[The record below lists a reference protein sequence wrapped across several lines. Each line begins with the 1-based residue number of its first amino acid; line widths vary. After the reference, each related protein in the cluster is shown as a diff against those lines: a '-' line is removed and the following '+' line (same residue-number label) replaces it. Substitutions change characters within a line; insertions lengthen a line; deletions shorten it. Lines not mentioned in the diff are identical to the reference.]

1 MAYLSNTSVNGDLG
15 VSGLVS
21 VGTAG
26 LKFTSGIINIFGGT
40 NSGGTGGNSISIG
53 NGAAAT
59 NDYSI
64 AIGDGAK
71 ATGST
76 GIAIGSDAKASSLDS
91 LAIGS
96 SAKAEYNYSIALGY
110 DATTSTSNEL
120 RLGSGT
126 SGTGIKTIRAC
137 QAITITASDI
147 RDKTDITPIQ
157 SALEFI
163 NNVTPITYVRNS
175 RLDYAYDKDNE
186 NYEDFSEYDFK
197 KYDKSEHQ
205 LGTKKGSRRIA
216 GVKAQEV
223 LELEKRIYGS
233 DNYINLVYDNQYNM
247 RNEGKDIPEGVE
259 NAYSVNYIGFIPL
272 LIRSIQELDSK
283 NKLLEERI
291 IELEKKIKKEE

>member
-15 VSGLVS
+15 VSGSVS
-21 VGTAG
+21 VGSAG
-26 LKFTSGIINIFGGT
+26 IKFTSGIINIFGGT
-40 NSGGTGGNSISIG
+40 NSGGTGADSISIG
-53 NGAAAT
+53 NGAAVT
-59 NDYSI
+59 NDYGVAVGCNAKASGANGT
-64 AIGDGAK
+64 AIGYGAK
-71 ATGST
+71 ANSYR
-76 GIAIGSDAKASSLDS
+76 S
-91 LAIGS
+91 LAIGCD
-96 SAKAEYNYSIALGY
+96 AKAEYNYSIALGY
-110 DATTSTSNEL
+110 DATTSTANEL

-223 LELEKRIYGS
+223 
-233 DNYINLVYDNQYNM
+233 
-247 RNEGKDIPEGVE
+247 
-259 NAYSVNYIGFIPL
+259 
-272 LIRSIQELDSK
+272 
-283 NKLLEERI
+283 
-291 IELEKKIKKEE
+291 